1 MNVRFKT
8 FTLIELLVAVPAR
21 HIFDFRFPIDD
32 FKIKNQKLK
41 IKNEFTLIELLA
53 APAVATSHSAGRRQV
68 RKVFTLIELLVVIAI
83 IAILASLLLPALK
96 KAKETA
102 KGIACVG
109 NYKQIGLFMH
119 SFASD
124 FNGRLPGCGQ
134 KICDTNGS
142 VAWYSVLNHTMLEGQ
157 SVQINKGRSTGF
169 DIECTDVVEFITS
182 GRSMA
187 MNSDLNGGYKNW
199 LAFSATNPEF
209 GLQELD
215 TTKWPSGQQFG
226 TADERY
232 YLYGAMLD
240 RVKNPDI
247 MILVADWERV
257 SDTISYSGNFAN
269 PVFSYSSTMEPLVKI
284 DANGGLA
291 YRHGKQCTQLLLDG
305 HAQLVPLDA
314 ETISS
319 RHWNISGY

>member
-1 MNVRFKT
+1 M
-8 FTLIELLVAVPAR
+8 
-21 HIFDFRFPIDD
+21 
-32 FKIKNQKLK
+32 
-41 IKNEFTLIELLA
+41 
-53 APAVATSHSAGRRQV
+53 
-68 RKVFTLIELLVVIAI
+68 FTLIELLVVIAI

-109 NYKQIGLFMH
+109 NFKQIGLFMH
-119 SFASD
+119 GFAGD
-124 FNGRLPGCGQ
+124 FNGRLPGCGY

-142 VAWYSVLNHTMLEGQ
+142 VSWHSVLNNTILEGQ

-187 MNSDLNGGYKNW
+187 MNFDLNGGFKNW
-199 LAFSATNPEF
+199 LAFSGTNPEF

-215 TTKWPSGQQFG
+215 TTKWPEGQQFG
-226 TADERY
+226 DASERY
-232 YLYGAMLD
+232 YLYGALVD
-240 RVKNPDI
+240 RVKSPDI

-257 SDTISYSGNFAN
+257 SDTISYSANFAS
-269 PVFSYSSTMEPLVKI
+269 PVFSYSSTMEPLVRM

-314 ETISS
+314 STISAN
-319 RHWNISGY
+319 HWNISGY